1 MGLPMIDPQLAAKL
15 KYRAAYRYLVPVQT
29 RFQDVDANGH
39 VNHGVFPAYVEEARL
54 AMRRELLGAGEPDRS
69 WVIAGLALQYL
80 SPLLY
85 PRPLEVGIGLVHV
98 GRTSF
103 GLGYGLFVGETCTT
117 IAETRSVYVDKATG
131 KSVPLPDDFK
141 TRIEALIGPSLM

>member
-1 MGLPMIDPQLAAKL
+1 MIHSDLTDQLKN
-15 KYRAAYRYLVPVQT
+15 RATHRYIVAVPT

-54 AMRRELLGAGEPDRS
+54 AIRRELLGVGESDKS

-80 SPLLY
+80 MPLLY
-85 PRPLEVGIGLVHV
+85 PGPVEVGVSLVQV

-103 GLGYGLFVGETCTT
+103 QLGYGLFSGGSCAA
-117 IAETRSVYVDKATG
+117 IAQTRSVHVDRATG
-131 KSVPLPDDFK
+131 KSVPLPAEFAP
-141 TRIEALIGPSLM
+141 RITALIGAALDQA

>member
-1 MGLPMIDPQLAAKL
+1 MISEALAAKL
-15 KYRAAYRYLVPVQT
+15 RVRGTHRYLVPVQT

-85 PRPLEVGIGLVHV
+85 PKPLEVGVVLVHV
-98 GRTSF
+98 GRSSF
-103 GLGYGLFVGETCTT
+103 GLGYGLFVGDTCTT

-131 KSVPLPDDFK
+131 KSVSLPEDFRA
-141 TRIEALIGPSLM
+141 RIEGLIGASVG

>member
-1 MGLPMIDPQLAAKL
+1 MISTELAAKL
-15 KYRAAYRYLVPVQT
+15 RLRSTHRYLVPVQT

-54 AMRRELLGAGEPDRS
+54 AMRRELLGSGEPDRS

-85 PRPLEVGIGLVHV
+85 PKPLEVGISLVHV
-98 GRTSF
+98 GRSSF
-103 GLGYGLFVGETCTT
+103 GLGYGLFVGDTCTT

-141 TRIEALIGPSLM
+141 TRIEALIGASLG

>member
-1 MGLPMIDPQLAAKL
+1 MISPDLAAKL
-15 KYRAAYRYLVPVQT
+15 RQRATHRYLLPVQT

-54 AMRRELLGAGEPDRS
+54 AMRRALLGSGEPDRS

-85 PRPLEVGIGLVHV
+85 PKPLEVGISLIHV
-98 GRTSF
+98 GRSSF
-103 GLGYGLFVGETCTT
+103 GLGYGLFVGDTCTT

-131 KSVPLPDDFK
+131 KSAPLPEDFK
-141 TRIEALIGPSLM
+141 ARIEALLGLSLG

>member
-1 MGLPMIDPQLAAKL
+1 MIASDLAAKL
-15 KYRAAYRYLVPVQT
+15 RLRATHRYLVPVQT

-54 AMRRELLGAGEPDRS
+54 AMRRELLGAGEADRS

-85 PRPLEVGIGLVHV
+85 PKPLEVGIVLVDV

-103 GLGYGLFVGETCTT
+103 RLGYGLFTGDTCTT
-117 IAETRSVYVDKATG
+117 IAETRSVYVDKASG
-131 KSVPLPDDFK
+131 RSVPLPEDFRA
-141 TRIEALIGPSLM
+141 RISKLLGSTDG